1 MRLTLLNQYP
11 VKRAIANEN
20 IETLDEL
27 KEILSK
33 HCCILGQMN
42 EEIKNQLTIIGLST
56 ANFT

>member
-11 VKRAIANEN
+11 VKSAIANEN

-27 KEILSK
+27 EEILSK

-42 EEIKNQLTIIGLST
+42 EEIKKST
-56 ANFT
+56 NYHRFDYG